1 MRSQISCDICPLVRQ
16 GWPGTQRC
24 CLEEAVVSG
33 EVQQGAPY
41 PSGEKPNSAQ
51 LAEAQLRLSLWK
63 PEFTVPCDCHFQD
76 TAGVSEAPDCVTGL
90 TQAPEVRSSDN
101 HEASVENASY
111 LIL

>member
-1 MRSQISCDICPLVRQ
+1 MCPLVRQ

-41 PSGEKPNSAQ
+41 PGG
-51 LAEAQLRLSLWK
+51 AEAQLRLSLWK
-63 PEFTVPCDCHFQD
+63 PEFRVPCDCPFQD
-76 TAGVSEAPDCVTGL
+76 TAGVSEAPDCVTGP
-90 TQAPEVRSSDN
+90 TQAPEERSSDN